1 MTSTEIYRDI
11 ANRTGGDV
19 YIGVVGPVR
28 CGKSTF
34 IKKFMETVVIPN
46 IPGEPDRTRARDELP
61 QSAGGRTVMT
71 TEPKFIP
78 DEAVQ
83 IQVGDVGRVNVRM
96 IDCVGYL
103 IPEAIGNTENG
114 TPRMVHTP
122 WSEEALPFD
131 TAAEMGTRKVITE
144 HATIGMLVTSDGSFG
159 DIGRDSYV
167 EAERRVAGELN
178 AIGKPFAVIL
188 NSAHPEEPASE
199 ALAISLEKEYGAPV
213 ALVNCLTLDAEDVA
227 QILRMVL
234 MEFPIREISVR
245 MPAWISALDRGHW
258 LRTAVTDAALKTAQP
273 LTKVGQA
280 ADGYAPAFAAALAE
294 TLGDGAPPQIRP
306 EAIDLAT
313 GAAVLTLTLPEALYY
328 RILGEVTG
336 LEITSEREL
345 LDALRT
351 LSASKR
357 EYDKYAEAIRE
368 LDENGYGIVMPGVD
382 ALTLEEPQIIR
393 QAGGYGVR
401 LRASAPSVH
410 LIRATIETELNPI
423 VGTEQQSEE
432 LLRNLL
438 HDFEEDPR
446 QIWESNLFGRSLYDL
461 VNDGLHAKLAHMPD
475 DARKKL
481 GETLSRVINEGCG
494 GLICIIL

>member
-1 MTSTEIYRDI
+1 MTGTEIYRDI
-11 ANRTGGDV
+11 ADRTGGDV

-46 IPGEPDRTRARDELP
+46 IASEAERTRARDELP

-83 IQVGDVGRVNVRM
+83 IRVGECGHVNVRM

-122 WSEEALPFD
+122 WSEDPVPFD
-131 TAAEMGTRKVITE
+131 EAAETGTRRVITE
-144 HATIGMLVTSDGSFG
+144 HATVGMLVTSDGTFG
-159 DIGRDSYV
+159 DIPRESYV
-167 EAERRVAGELN
+167 EAERRVAAELN
-178 AIGKPFAVIL
+178 GLGKPFAVIL
-188 NSAHPEEPASE
+188 NSAQPDSPESE
-199 ALAISLEKEYGAPV
+199 ALALSLEKEYGAPV
-213 ALVNCLTLDAEDVA
+213 ALVNCMELNEEDIA
-227 QILRMVL
+227 HILHMVL
-234 MEFPIREISVR
+234 MEFPIREIALV
-245 MPAWISALDRGHW
+245 MPSWISALESGHW
-258 LRTAVTDAALKTAQP
+258 LRAAVDEAAMRAARP
-273 LTKVGQA
+273 IRRVGQA
-280 ADGYAPAFAAALAE
+280 SEEYADALAAALAE
-294 TLGDGAPPQIRP
+294 TLEEPPQIRP
-306 EAIDLAT
+306 ERIDLAT
-313 GAAVLTLTLPEALYY
+313 GKATLSVGLPQALYY
-328 RILGEVTG
+328 RILGELTG
-336 LEITSEREL
+336 VEIASEREL
-345 LDALRT
+345 LDALRE
-351 LSASKR
+351 LSRAKK

-368 LDENGYGIVMPGVD
+368 LDRSGYGIVMPGIESMK
-382 ALTLEEPQIIR
+382 LEEPQIVR
-393 QAGGYGVR
+393 QSGGYGVR

-410 LIRATIETELNPI
+410 MIRATIETELNPI

-432 LLRNLL
+432 LVHNLL
-438 HDFEEDPR
+438 TDFEEDPR

-475 DARKKL
+475 DARQKL
-481 GETLSRVINEGCG
+481 GETLSRVINEGSG